1 MAQEKVSLLMFFLI
15 NSVIKIIITNKFD
28 IKISDLLKNE
38 NSEAYSNKNYPY
50 RGKLQPNM

>member
-1 MAQEKVSLLMFFLI
+1 MFFLI